1 MGRFMKLAI
10 VGSRGF
16 EDYDKFKEILDILIK
31 TNPITAIV
39 SGGAEGAD
47 LMARF
52 YAQENNIELIEFIP
66 EWNKHGKGAGFI
78 RNVTIWDNAN
88 FGIAFWDGIS
98 KGTAHSFQIVKKQKK
113 KLYTYNYIED
123 NFYIN

>member
-1 MGRFMKLAI
+1 MKLAI

-52 YAQENNIELIEFIP
+52 YAQENNNFLNRYLIQ
-66 EWNKHGKGAGFI
+66 N
-78 RNVTIWDNAN
+78 N
-88 FGIAFWDGIS
+88 
-98 KGTAHSFQIVKKQKK
+98 
-113 KLYTYNYIED
+113 
-123 NFYIN
+123 